1 MTQHRKKNISAVLL
15 FGLALTALVMFY
27 PTDAL
32 AQFEH
37 IVIIVQENR
46 TPDNLFASC
55 DIRGADAI
63 KPSGGTTLLQ
73 SSIKPKHTHPIYLSQ
88 FAGQWTTSEKKY
100 VSDPLIAPYCT
111 LGAKYGFANRM
122 FQTNQ
127 GPSLAAHQFVFGGTS
142 IPGSTEKA
150 PYDDWFVSE
159 DSQGGCMSGDVYQVK
174 IINPQTGSENMGVM
188 PCFER
193 GTLTDL
199 LEAKGLTWSYYAASG
214 GALWDAPLAIQHIC
228 GTVRN
233 GECTGSEMQNVKT
246 PSPQVLTDIANGNLA
261 NVSWVTPASTYSD
274 HPTFGNGGPAWV
286 SSIVNAIGQ
295 SAYWKN
301 TAILITWDDWGGW
314 YDHVAPLTNKT
325 GWCTNYCYGFRV
337 PMLVIS
343 ARTPPMADND
353 NHDFGS
359 ILRFVEANFD
369 LSLIG
374 PGTYADAYADDL
386 SEFFQGA
393 PREFTKI
400 RANHDAK
407 YFLTSNDRGD
417 PDDY

>member
-1 MTQHRKKNISAVLL
+1 MVLRDKKHASAVIR
-15 FGLALTALVMFY
+15 FGLVLTALLVFQ
-27 PTDAL
+27 PVRTF

-55 DIRGADAI
+55 NIPGADAI
-63 KPSGGTTLLQ
+63 KPSGGTTKLQ
-73 SSIKPKHTHPIYLSQ
+73 SSIKPKHEHPDYLAEV
-88 FAGQWTTSEKKY
+88 AGQWTTDEKKY

-111 LGAKYGFANRM
+111 LGATYGFANRM
-122 FQTNQ
+122 FQTSQ
-127 GPSLAAHQFVFGGTS
+127 GPSFAAHQFVFGGTS
-142 IPGSTEKA
+142 IPGSTQKA

-159 DSQGGCMSGDVYQVK
+159 DNRGDCTTGDTYKVK
-174 IINPQTGSENMGVM
+174 LINPQNDEEGWAVPT
-188 PCFER
+188 CFER
-193 GTLTDL
+193 ATLTDL
-199 LEAKGLTWSYYAASG
+199 LVAKGLTWSYYAISG
-214 GALWDAPLAIQHIC
+214 GALWDAPIAIQHIC

-233 GECTGSEMQNVKT
+233 GQCTGSQMNSVIT

-286 SSIVNAIGQ
+286 SSIINAIGQ

-301 TAILITWDDWGGW
+301 TAILVTWDDWGGW
-314 YDHVAPLTNKT
+314 YDHIAPLTNNT
-325 GWCTNYCYGFRV
+325 GWCEDYCYGYRV

-353 NHDFGS
+353 VHDFGS
-359 ILRFVEANFD
+359 ILRFVETNFG

-386 SEFFQGA
+386 SEFFNGE
-393 PREFTKI
+393 PRQFTKI
-400 RANHDAK
+400 HANYDAQ
-407 YFLTSNDRGD
+407 YFLTLDDRGD